1 VNGQPT
7 CVNGAQASS
16 PFSVCN
22 GSSQP
27 FGP

>member
-16 PFSVCN
+16 PFSAC
-22 GSSQP
+22 GTPP